1 MKISYAIPVCNEI
14 NELQRLVD
22 VLTKH
27 KREEDEIVVLFD
39 SQNGSKVVEEYLRAK
54 SVNNGAPFIWHPNPL
69 NNNFA
74 NQKNYLNKMCSGD
87 WIFLI
92 DADEYPD
99 EYLCTAL
106 PWMIEN
112 NPDVEAYWVSRIN
125 TVSGLTTEHIQK
137 WGWNTNNKGWI
148 NFPDKQMRIYKNNPD
163 KIKWVKPVHEQ
174 LVGYD
179 KFADLPGNEEYCLY
193 HPKDIKRQE
202 KQNKLYETL

>member
-22 VLTKH
+22 FLTKH

-54 SVNNGAPFIWHPNPL
+54 SVNTGAPFIWHSNPL

-137 WGWNTNNKGWI
+137 WRWNTNNKGWI

-179 KFADLPGNEEYCLY
+179 KFADFPGNEEYCLY

>member
-14 NELQRLVD
+14 NELQRLVNF
-22 VLTKH
+22 LEKY
-27 KREEDEIVVLFD
+27 KREEDEIVILFD
-39 SQNGSKVVEEYLRAK
+39 SQNGSKTVEEYLRAK
-54 SVNNGAPFIWHPNPL
+54 TVNTKSPFIWFSNPL
-69 NNNFA
+69 NNDFSQ
-74 NQKNYLNKMCSGD
+74 QKNYLTKMCNGD

-106 PWMIEN
+106 PWMIKN

-125 TVSGLTTEHIQK
+125 TVTGLTPSHNQK
-137 WGWNTNNKGWI
+137 WGWNVNNRGWV
-148 NFPDKQMRIYKNNPD
+148 NFPDKQLRIYKNNPD

-202 KQNKLYETL
+202 KQNKFYETL

>member
-22 VLTKH
+22 FLTKH
-27 KREEDEIVVLFD
+27 KREEDEIVILFD
-39 SQNGSKVVEEYLRAK
+39 SQNGSKAVEEYLRAK
-54 SVNNGAPFIWHPNPL
+54 SVNTKSPFVWHSNPL

-74 NQKNYLNKMCSGD
+74 DQKNHLGKMCNGD

-106 PWMIEN
+106 PWMVEN
-112 NPDVEAYWVSRIN
+112 NPEVEAYAVSRIN
-125 TVSGLTTEHIQK
+125 TVSGLTTEHVQK
-137 WGWNTNNKGWI
+137 WGWNVNDRGWV
-148 NFPDKQMRIYKNNPD
+148 NFPDRQMRIYKNDPD
-163 KIKWVKPVHEQ
+163 RIKWINPVHEQ
-174 LVGYD
+174 LTGFS
-179 KFADLPGNEEYCLY
+179 KFSSLPGNEEYCLY

-202 KQNKLYETL
+202 RQNKFYETL

>member
-22 VLTKH
+22 FLSKH
-27 KREEDEIVVLFD
+27 KRDEDEIIILFD
-39 SQNGSKVVEEYLRAK
+39 SQNGSKAVEEYLRAK
-54 SVNNGAPFIWHPNPL
+54 TVNTKSPFVWYSNPL

-74 NQKNYLNKMCSGD
+74 DQKNYLGKMCDGD

-112 NPDVEAYWVSRIN
+112 NPEVEAYAVSRIN
-125 TVSGLTTEHIQK
+125 TVSGLTTEHVQK
-137 WGWNTNNKGWI
+137 WGWNVNDRGWV
-148 NFPDKQMRIYKNNPD
+148 NFPDRQMRIYKNDPD
-163 KIKWVKPVHEQ
+163 RIKWINPVHEQ
-174 LVGYD
+174 LTGFS
-179 KFADLPGNEEYCLY
+179 KFSSLPGNEEYCLY

-202 KQNKLYETL
+202 RQNKFYDTL

>member
-14 NELQRLVD
+14 NELQRLVSF
-22 VLTKH
+22 LIKH
-27 KREEDEIVVLFD
+27 KREEDEIVILFD
-39 SQNGSKVVEEYLRAK
+39 SQNGSKAVEEYLRAK
-54 SVNNGAPFIWHPNPL
+54 TVNTKSSFVWYSNPL

-74 NQKNYLNKMCSGD
+74 EQKNYLGKMCGGD

-125 TVSGLTTEHIQK
+125 TVSGLTPEHVAK
-137 WGWNTNNKGWI
+137 WGWNVNNRGWV
-148 NFPDKQMRIYKNNPD
+148 NFPDKQLRIYKNDPD
-163 KIKWVKPVHEQ
+163 RIKWVKPVHEQ
-174 LVGYD
+174 LIGYNQ
-179 KFADLPGNEEYCLY
+179 FADLPGNEEYCLF

-202 KQNKLYETL
+202 RQNKFYETL

>member
-1 MKISYAIPVCNEI
+1 MKISYAVPVCNEI

-22 VLTKH
+22 FLTKH
-27 KREEDEIVVLFD
+27 KREEDEIVILYD

-54 SVNNGAPFIWHPNPL
+54 TVNTKSPFIWFSNPL
-69 NNNFA
+69 NNDFSQ
-74 NQKNYLNKMCSGD
+74 QKNHLTKMCSGD

-125 TVSGLTTEHIQK
+125 TVTGLTPEHTQK
-137 WGWNTNNKGWI
+137 WGWNVNNKGWV
-148 NFPDKQMRIYKNNPD
+148 NFPDKQLRIYKNNPD

-174 LVGYD
+174 LVGYN

-202 KQNKLYETL
+202 KQNKFYETL

>member
-22 VLTKH
+22 FLTKH
-27 KREEDEIVVLFD
+27 KREEDEIVILFD
-39 SQNGSKVVEEYLRAK
+39 SQNGSKAVEEYLRAK
-54 SVNNGAPFIWHPNPL
+54 SVNTKSPFVWHSNPL

-74 NQKNYLNKMCSGD
+74 DQKNHLGKMCGGD

-106 PWMIEN
+106 PWMVEN
-112 NPDVEAYWVSRIN
+112 NPEVEAYAVSRIN
-125 TVSGLTTEHIQK
+125 TVSGLTTEHVQK
-137 WGWNTNNKGWI
+137 WGWNVNDRGWV
-148 NFPDKQMRIYKNNPD
+148 NFPDRQMRIYKNDPD
-163 KIKWVKPVHEQ
+163 RIKWINPVHEQ
-174 LVGYD
+174 LTGFS
-179 KFADLPGNEEYCLY
+179 KFSSLPGNEEYCLY

-202 KQNKLYETL
+202 RQNKFYETL

>member
-22 VLTKH
+22 FLTKH

-39 SQNGSKVVEEYLRAK
+39 SQNGSKAVEEYLRAK
-54 SVNNGAPFIWHPNPL
+54 TVNPKAPFIWYSNPL
-69 NNNFA
+69 NNNFSE
-74 NQKNYLNKMCSGD
+74 QKNYLSKMCNGD

-92 DADEYPD
+92 DADEYPN
-99 EYLCTAL
+99 EYLCDAL
-106 PWMIEN
+106 PWMIKN
-112 NPDVEAYWVSRIN
+112 NPEVEAYWVSRIN
-125 TVSGLTTEHIQK
+125 TVSGLTPEHVQK
-137 WGWNTNNKGWI
+137 WGWNVNSRGWV
-148 NFPDKQMRIYKNNPD
+148 NFPDKQLRIYKNNPD

-202 KQNKLYETL
+202 KQNKFYETL